1 MALGDRIAAARK
13 HAGLTQGAL
22 ARVLKVGQ
30 STVAQWETGKNEPPL
45 ERIRDVAR
53 ACGTA
58 LSALI
63 DDDDGGASHAAVE
76 GAASEI
82 PPQGSSQAIISTL
95 RRVTGAPSFA
105 GPRDLKILGHVK
117 GGSEGWF
124 IDNGEVQGLTV
135 RPEVLIGVK
144 DAYAVYVRDL
154 SMAPA
159 FEPNFLVWVDP
170 SRPVMPGNDVVIQ
183 LTDGQAF
190 IKRLVRCTQ
199 RAVICRQW
207 NPARDV
213 DFPAAKVKAVH
224 LVVGQLR
231 VQT

>member
-1 MALGDRIAAARK
+1 
-13 HAGLTQGAL
+13 
-22 ARVLKVGQ
+22 
-30 STVAQWETGKNEPPL
+30 
-45 ERIRDVAR
+45 
-53 ACGTA
+53 
-58 LSALI
+58 
-63 DDDDGGASHAAVE
+63 
-76 GAASEI
+76 
-82 PPQGSSQAIISTL
+82 
-95 RRVTGAPSFA
+95 
-105 GPRDLKILGHVK
+105 VK